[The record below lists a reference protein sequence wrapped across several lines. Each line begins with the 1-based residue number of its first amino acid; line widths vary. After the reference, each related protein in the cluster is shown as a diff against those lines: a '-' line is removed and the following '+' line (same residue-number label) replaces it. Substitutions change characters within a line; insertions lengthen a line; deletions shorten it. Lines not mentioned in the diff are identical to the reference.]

1 MSGKGAGVFFGNRT
15 IGIHLFRGIL
25 GLAALYVAIRTMSS
39 ALWLS
44 VILLPAVLFLWK
56 G

>member
-1 MSGKGAGVFFGNRT
+1 VFFGSKT
-15 IGIHLFRGIL
+15 IGIHLFRGFL
-25 GLAALYVAIRTMSS
+25 GFAGLYLAIRTMSS

>member
-1 MSGKGAGVFFGNRT
+1 MFLGNRT
-15 IGIHLFRGIL
+15 IGIHLIRGIL
-25 GLAALYVAIRTMSS
+25 GLAALYVAVRTMNS